1 MLKMFISVNT
11 QLQIDKQEAL
21 ALAMVLDCMNII
33 ESDEPE
39 EAKSNARYMV
49 QLCCSGDVDYDW
61 TQVETWSEYLF
72 QNDFFVDE
80 FPLTKQAWFE
90 LVA

>member
-1 MLKMFISVNT
+1 MFISVYT

-33 ESDEPE
+33 GSNESE

-61 TQVETWSEYLF
+61 TQVENWSEYLF
-72 QNDFFVDE
+72 QNDFFGKK
-80 FPLTKQAWFE
+80 FQLTRQAWLE